1 MLENIQIID
10 ELINISDIYL
20 TATTFPNDN
29 GIPRNCAMKIA
40 ATASYSAVPSI
51 FIVAPMGNINRE
63 IFELT
68 LFFSSKH

>member
-1 MLENIQIID
+1 M
-10 ELINISDIYL
+10 
-20 TATTFPNDN
+20 TFPNDN

-68 LFFSSKH
+68 LFFSSKHWIVTGNVAELNLAK